1 MKKTLG
7 IVGILALSIT
17 PTASF
22 PHHLEPKES
31 EIRPGGNLAHTNL
44 SFADLFGANLSDAR
58 LNGADLSDANLIRAR
73 LNGADLRGTNLTG
86 ANLSFA
92 DLSDANL
99 IRARLNGADLSNANL
114 SGITATNLRGCPFR
128 LPNGWFCEK
137 TRFRSALIQR

>member
-44 SFADLFGANLSDAR
+44 SFADLFGANLS
-58 LNGADLSDANLIRAR
+58 GADLD
-73 LNGADLRGTNLTG
+73 G
-86 ANLSFA
+86 ANLSGA
-92 DLSDANL
+92 VLDGP
-99 IRARLNGADLSNANL
+99 RLNVSSKYRVIAT
-114 SGITATNLRGCPFR
+114 GIRGCPSS
-128 LPNGWFCEK
+128 LPNGWFCENN
-137 TRFRSALIQR
+137 SLIQR